1 MFFRNENH
9 QINNNYNNNRDTY
22 ALNDYRNVNIEIS
35 YDNFDTINLDN
46 MRKQQYGQDLRSQIE
61 SDRLRK
67 EEAKRRKKQEDLE
80 EELRLQREREEI
92 EKKQKEEN
100 KRYRPKINL
109 PIQTIKVE
117 EKEKENKIENLRYKR
132 ENNLEIQKKNVLS
145 DSALNLLKERELQID
160 RFNDKMM
167 KSLEQ
172 IKKEY
177 NYNMKTLKGQVG
189 LLNDMHERNK
199 KYNDNKFY
207 KEVNSIKNNVDYKV
221 KKDEIDAKYLYDL
234 VAKTN
239 YAKQM
244 LRFKIGNVPKRN
256 FVIKSY
262 TSDYKIDIDEEPS
275 IPSYVNFSRD
285 VTYRGPRWRQNEST
299 WWNY

>member
-1 MFFRNENH
+1 MFFRNENP
-9 QINNNYNNNRDTY
+9 QNNYNNNNRDTY
-22 ALNDYRNVNIEIS
+22 SLNDYRNVNIEIS

-46 MRKQQYGQDLRSQIE
+46 IRKQQYGQDLRSQIE

-67 EEAKRRKKQEDLE
+67 EAEKRRKKQEDLE
-80 EELRLQREREEI
+80 EELRLQREREEL
-92 EKKQKEEN
+92 ERRQNEEN

-109 PIQTIKVE
+109 PIRSIKVE
-117 EKEKENKIENLRYKR
+117 EKEKERENLRYKR
-132 ENNLEIQKKNVLS
+132 DGNENMKKNVLS
-145 DSALNLLKERELQID
+145 DSALNLLREREMQID
-160 RFNDKMM
+160 NFNNKIM
-167 KSLEQ
+167 KNLEQ

-207 KEVNSIKNNVDYKV
+207 KEVNSIKDNVDYKV

-234 VAKTN
+234 VAKSN

-244 LRFKIGNVPKRN
+244 LRFKIGSVPKRN

-285 VTYRGPRWRQNEST
+285 VSYKGPRWRQNEST

>member
-1 MFFRNENH
+1 MFFRNENP
-9 QINNNYNNNRDTY
+9 QNNYNYNNNRDTY
-22 ALNDYRNVNIEIS
+22 SLNDYRNVNIEIS

-46 MRKQQYGQDLRSQIE
+46 IRKQQYGQDLRSQIE

-67 EEAKRRKKQEDLE
+67 EAEKRRKKQEDLE
-80 EELRLQREREEI
+80 EELRLQREREEL
-92 EKKQKEEN
+92 ERRQNEEN

-109 PIQTIKVE
+109 PIRSIKVE
-117 EKEKENKIENLRYKR
+117 EKEKERENLRYKR
-132 ENNLEIQKKNVLS
+132 DGNENMKKNVLS
-145 DSALNLLKERELQID
+145 DSALNLLREREMQID
-160 RFNDKMM
+160 NFNNKIM
-167 KSLEQ
+167 KNLEQ

-207 KEVNSIKNNVDYKV
+207 KEVNSIKDNVDYKV

-239 YAKQM
+239 YARQM

-262 TSDYKIDIDEEPS
+262 TSDYKIDIDEEPN

-285 VTYRGPRWRQNEST
+285 VSYKGPRWRQNEST

>member
-1 MFFRNENH
+1 MFFRNENP
-9 QINNNYNNNRDTY
+9 QNNYNNNNRDTY
-22 ALNDYRNVNIEIS
+22 SLNDYRNVNIEIS

-46 MRKQQYGQDLRSQIE
+46 IRKQQYGQDLRSQIE

-67 EEAKRRKKQEDLE
+67 EAEKRRKKQEDLE
-80 EELRLQREREEI
+80 EELRLQREREEL
-92 EKKQKEEN
+92 ERRQNEEN

-109 PIQTIKVE
+109 PIRSIKVE
-117 EKEKENKIENLRYKR
+117 EKEKERENLRYKR
-132 ENNLEIQKKNVLS
+132 DGNENMKKNVLS
-145 DSALNLLKERELQID
+145 DSALNLLREREMQID
-160 RFNDKMM
+160 NFNNKIM
-167 KSLEQ
+167 KNLEQ

-207 KEVNSIKNNVDYKV
+207 KEVNSIKDNVDYKV

-239 YAKQM
+239 YARQM

-285 VTYRGPRWRQNEST
+285 VSYKGPRWRQNEST

>member
-1 MFFRNENH
+1 MFFRNENP
-9 QINNNYNNNRDTY
+9 QNNYNYNNNNRDTY
-22 ALNDYRNVNIEIS
+22 SLNDYRNVNIEIS

-46 MRKQQYGQDLRSQIE
+46 IRKQQYGQDLRSQIE

-67 EEAKRRKKQEDLE
+67 EAEKRRKKQEDLE
-80 EELRLQREREEI
+80 EELRLQREREEL
-92 EKKQKEEN
+92 ERRQNEEN

-109 PIQTIKVE
+109 PIRSIKVE
-117 EKEKENKIENLRYKR
+117 EKEKERENLRYKR
-132 ENNLEIQKKNVLS
+132 DGNENMKKNVLS
-145 DSALNLLKERELQID
+145 DSALNLLREREMQID
-160 RFNDKMM
+160 NFNNKIM
-167 KSLEQ
+167 KNLEQ

-207 KEVNSIKNNVDYKV
+207 KEVNSIKDNVDYKV

-239 YAKQM
+239 YARQM

>member
-9 QINNNYNNNRDTY
+9 PNNTKPDTY
-22 ALNDYRNVNIEIS
+22 SLNDYRNVNIEIS
-35 YDNFDTINLDN
+35 YDNFDTVNLDN
-46 MRKQQYGQDLRSQIE
+46 LRKQRYGQDLRSQME
-61 SDRLRK
+61 EDRLRK
-67 EEAKRRKKQEDLE
+67 EAEKRRKKQQDLE

-92 EKKQKEEN
+92 EKRQNEEN

-109 PIQTIKVE
+109 PIQKIQVE
-117 EKEKENKIENLRYKR
+117 EKEKENLRYRK
-132 ENNLEIQKKNVLS
+132 NNNEIEKKNVLS
-145 DSALNLLKERELQID
+145 DSALNLLREKEMQID
-160 RFNDKMM
+160 NFNNRMM
-167 KSLEQ
+167 QSLEQ

-177 NYNMKTLKGQVG
+177 NYNINSLKGQVG

-199 KYNDNKFY
+199 KYNDYKFY
-207 KEVNSIKNNVDYKV
+207 KEVNSIKNNIGYKRM
-221 KKDEIDAKYLYDL
+221 KDEIDAKYLYDL
-234 VAKTN
+234 VAKSN

-262 TSDYKIDIDEEPS
+262 TSDFKLGIDEEPNV
-275 IPSYVNFSRD
+275 PSYVNFSRD
-285 VTYRGPRWRQNEST
+285 VTYKGPRWRPNEST

>member
-1 MFFRNENH
+1 MFFRNENP
-9 QINNNYNNNRDTY
+9 QNNYNNNNRDTY
-22 ALNDYRNVNIEIS
+22 SLNDYRNVNIEIS

-46 MRKQQYGQDLRSQIE
+46 IRKQQYGQDLRSQIE

-67 EEAKRRKKQEDLE
+67 EAEKRRKKQEDLE
-80 EELRLQREREEI
+80 EELRLQREREEL
-92 EKKQKEEN
+92 ERRQNEEN

-109 PIQTIKVE
+109 PIRSIKVE
-117 EKEKENKIENLRYKR
+117 EKEKERENLRYKR
-132 ENNLEIQKKNVLS
+132 DGNDIMKKNVLS
-145 DSALNLLKERELQID
+145 DSALNLLREREMQID
-160 RFNDKMM
+160 NFNNKIM
-167 KSLEQ
+167 KNLEQ

-207 KEVNSIKNNVDYKV
+207 KEVNSIKDNVDYKV

-239 YAKQM
+239 YARQM

-285 VTYRGPRWRQNEST
+285 VSYKGPRWRQNEST

>member
-1 MFFRNENH
+1 MFFRNENP
-9 QINNNYNNNRDTY
+9 QNNYNNNNRDTY
-22 ALNDYRNVNIEIS
+22 SLNDYRNVNIEIS

-46 MRKQQYGQDLRSQIE
+46 IRKQQYGQDLRSQIE

-67 EEAKRRKKQEDLE
+67 EAEKRRKKQEDLE
-80 EELRLQREREEI
+80 EELRLQREREEL
-92 EKKQKEEN
+92 ERRQNEEN

-109 PIQTIKVE
+109 PIRSIKVE
-117 EKEKENKIENLRYKR
+117 EKEKERENLRYKR
-132 ENNLEIQKKNVLS
+132 DGNDIMKKNVLS
-145 DSALNLLKERELQID
+145 DSALNLLREREMQID
-160 RFNDKMM
+160 NFNNKIM
-167 KSLEQ
+167 KNLEQ

-207 KEVNSIKNNVDYKV
+207 KEVNSIKDNVDYKV

-239 YAKQM
+239 YARQM

>member
-1 MFFRNENH
+1 MFFRNENP
-9 QINNNYNNNRDTY
+9 QNNYNNNNRDTY
-22 ALNDYRNVNIEIS
+22 SLNDYRNVNIEIS

-46 MRKQQYGQDLRSQIE
+46 IRKQQYGQDLRSQIE

-67 EEAKRRKKQEDLE
+67 EAEKRRKKQEDLE
-80 EELRLQREREEI
+80 EELRLQREREEL
-92 EKKQKEEN
+92 ERRQNEEN

-109 PIQTIKVE
+109 PIRSIKVE
-117 EKEKENKIENLRYKR
+117 EKEKERENLRYKR
-132 ENNLEIQKKNVLS
+132 DGNENMKKNVLS
-145 DSALNLLKERELQID
+145 DSALNLLREREMQID
-160 RFNDKMM
+160 NFNNKIM
-167 KSLEQ
+167 KNLEQ

-207 KEVNSIKNNVDYKV
+207 KEVNSIKDNVDYKV

-239 YAKQM
+239 YARQM

-262 TSDYKIDIDEEPS
+262 TSDYKIDIDEEPN

>member
-1 MFFRNENH
+1 MFFRNENP
-9 QINNNYNNNRDTY
+9 QNNYNNNNRDTY
-22 ALNDYRNVNIEIS
+22 SLNDYRNVNIEIS

-46 MRKQQYGQDLRSQIE
+46 IRKQQYGQDLRSQIE

-67 EEAKRRKKQEDLE
+67 EAEKRRKKQEDLE
-80 EELRLQREREEI
+80 EELRLQREREEL
-92 EKKQKEEN
+92 ERRQNEEN

-109 PIQTIKVE
+109 PIRSIKVE
-117 EKEKENKIENLRYKR
+117 EKEKERENLRYKR
-132 ENNLEIQKKNVLS
+132 DGNDIMKKNVLS
-145 DSALNLLKERELQID
+145 DSALNLLREREMQID
-160 RFNDKMM
+160 NFNNKIM
-167 KSLEQ
+167 KNLEQ

-207 KEVNSIKNNVDYKV
+207 KEVNSIKDNVDYKV

-239 YAKQM
+239 YARQM

-262 TSDYKIDIDEEPS
+262 TSDYKIDIDEEPN

-285 VTYRGPRWRQNEST
+285 VSYKGPRWRQNEST

>member
-1 MFFRNENH
+1 MFYRNENT
-9 QINNNYNNNRDTY
+9 QNKNNNNNRDTY
-22 ALNDYRNVNIEIS
+22 SLNDYRNVNIEIS

-46 MRKQQYGQDLRSQIE
+46 IRKQQYGQDLRSQIE

-67 EEAKRRKKQEDLE
+67 EAEKRRKKQEDLE
-80 EELRLQREREEI
+80 EELRLQREREEL
-92 EKKQKEEN
+92 ERRQNEEN

-109 PIQTIKVE
+109 PIRSIKVE
-117 EKEKENKIENLRYKR
+117 EKEKERENLRYKR
-132 ENNLEIQKKNVLS
+132 DGNDIMKKNVLS
-145 DSALNLLKERELQID
+145 DSALNLLREREMQID
-160 RFNDKMM
+160 NFNNKIM
-167 KSLEQ
+167 KNLEQ

-207 KEVNSIKNNVDYKV
+207 KEVNSIKDNVDYKV

-239 YAKQM
+239 YARQM

-262 TSDYKIDIDEEPS
+262 TSDYKIDIDEEPN

-285 VTYRGPRWRQNEST
+285 VSYKGPRWRQNEST

>member
-1 MFFRNENH
+1 MFFRNENP
-9 QINNNYNNNRDTY
+9 QNNYNYNNNNRDTY
-22 ALNDYRNVNIEIS
+22 SLNDYRNVNIEIS

-46 MRKQQYGQDLRSQIE
+46 IRKQQYGQDLRSQIE

-67 EEAKRRKKQEDLE
+67 EAEKRRKKQEDLE
-80 EELRLQREREEI
+80 EELRLQREREEL
-92 EKKQKEEN
+92 ERRQNEEN

-109 PIQTIKVE
+109 PIRSIKVE
-117 EKEKENKIENLRYKR
+117 EKEKERENLRYKR
-132 ENNLEIQKKNVLS
+132 DGNDIMKKNVLS
-145 DSALNLLKERELQID
+145 DSALNLLREREMQID
-160 RFNDKMM
+160 NFNNKIM
-167 KSLEQ
+167 KNLEQ

-207 KEVNSIKNNVDYKV
+207 KEVNSIKDNVDYKV

-239 YAKQM
+239 YARQM

-285 VTYRGPRWRQNEST
+285 VSYKGPRWRQNEST

>member
-1 MFFRNENH
+1 MFFRNENP
-9 QINNNYNNNRDTY
+9 QNNYNNNNRDTY
-22 ALNDYRNVNIEIS
+22 SLNDYRNVNIEIS

-46 MRKQQYGQDLRSQIE
+46 IRKQQYGQDLRSQIE

-67 EEAKRRKKQEDLE
+67 EAEKRRKKQEDLE
-80 EELRLQREREEI
+80 EELRLQREREEL
-92 EKKQKEEN
+92 ERRQNEEN

-109 PIQTIKVE
+109 PIRSIKVE
-117 EKEKENKIENLRYKR
+117 EKEKERENLRYKR
-132 ENNLEIQKKNVLS
+132 DGNENMKKNVLS
-145 DSALNLLKERELQID
+145 DSALNLLREREMQID
-160 RFNDKMM
+160 NFNNKIM
-167 KSLEQ
+167 KNLEQ

-207 KEVNSIKNNVDYKV
+207 KEVNSIKDNVDYKV

-239 YAKQM
+239 YARQM

-262 TSDYKIDIDEEPS
+262 TSDYKIDIEEEPN

-285 VTYRGPRWRQNEST
+285 VRYKGPRWRQNEST

>member
-1 MFFRNENH
+1 MFFRNENP
-9 QINNNYNNNRDTY
+9 QSNYNYNNNNRDTY
-22 ALNDYRNVNIEIS
+22 SLNDYRNVNIEIS

-46 MRKQQYGQDLRSQIE
+46 IRKQQYGQDLRSQIE

-67 EEAKRRKKQEDLE
+67 EAEKRRKKQEDLE
-80 EELRLQREREEI
+80 EELRLQREREEL
-92 EKKQKEEN
+92 ERRQNEEN

-109 PIQTIKVE
+109 PIRSIKVE
-117 EKEKENKIENLRYKR
+117 EKEKERENLRYKR
-132 ENNLEIQKKNVLS
+132 DGNENMKKNVLS
-145 DSALNLLKERELQID
+145 DSALNLLREREMQID
-160 RFNDKMM
+160 NFNNKIM
-167 KSLEQ
+167 KNLEQ

-207 KEVNSIKNNVDYKV
+207 KEVNSIKDNVDYKV

-239 YAKQM
+239 YARQM

-262 TSDYKIDIDEEPS
+262 TSDYKIDIDEEPN

-285 VTYRGPRWRQNEST
+285 VSYKGPRWRQNEST

>member
-1 MFFRNENH
+1 MFFRNENP
-9 QINNNYNNNRDTY
+9 QNNYNNNNRDTY
-22 ALNDYRNVNIEIS
+22 SLNDYRNVNIEIS

-46 MRKQQYGQDLRSQIE
+46 IRKQQYGQDLRSQIE

-67 EEAKRRKKQEDLE
+67 EAEKRRKKQEDLE
-80 EELRLQREREEI
+80 EELRLQREREEL
-92 EKKQKEEN
+92 ERRQNEEN

-109 PIQTIKVE
+109 PIRSIKVE
-117 EKEKENKIENLRYKR
+117 EKEKERENLRYKR
-132 ENNLEIQKKNVLS
+132 DGNENMKKNVLS
-145 DSALNLLKERELQID
+145 DSALNLLREREMQID
-160 RFNDKMM
+160 NFNNRIM
-167 KSLEQ
+167 KNLEQ

-207 KEVNSIKNNVDYKV
+207 KEVNSIKDNVDYKV

-239 YAKQM
+239 YARQM

-262 TSDYKIDIDEEPS
+262 TSDYKIDIDEEPN
-275 IPSYVNFSRD
+275 IPSYVNFSRG
-285 VTYRGPRWRQNEST
+285 VSYKGPRWRQNEST

>member
-1 MFFRNENH
+1 
-9 QINNNYNNNRDTY
+9 
-22 ALNDYRNVNIEIS
+22 
-35 YDNFDTINLDN
+35 

-92 EKKQKEEN
+92 ERRQKEEN

-109 PIQTIKVE
+109 PIQRINVE
-117 EKEKENKIENLRYKR
+117 EKEKENLRYRK
-132 ENNLEIQKKNVLS
+132 NNNEIEKKNVLS
-145 DSALNLLKERELQID
+145 DSALNLLRERELQID
-160 RFNDKMM
+160 KFNNDMM
-167 KSLEQ
+167 NAIQQ

-177 NYNMKTLKGQVG
+177 NYNINSLKGQVG

-199 KYNDNKFY
+199 KYNDYKFY
-207 KEVNSIKNNVDYKV
+207 KEMNSIKDNIGYKL
-221 KKDEIDAKYLYDL
+221 KKDEIDSKYLYDL

-256 FVIKSY
+256 FEIKSY
-262 TSDYKIDIDEEPS
+262 TRDFKIGIDEEPN
-275 IPSYVNFSRD
+275 IPSYVNFSRS
-285 VTYRGPRWRQNEST
+285 VSYKGPRWRQNEST